1 MNNETGEG
9 IITQYIIL
17 PGIQFFYNDFHMSN
31 GQNQNKLPHADV
43 LELNHCR
50 EGRFECRFANGTYQY
65 IGSGDL
71 AINLLSNQ
79 TVSTS
84 FPLSHYHGISIT
96 IDLQKADSVI
106 RKIDEMTGGL
116 DIDLFSIAN
125 GFCKNGTCAVI
136 RNQNKIN
143 HIFSELYCTKP
154 YMHASYLKVKVLELL
169 LYLGTEKIQNTQ
181 VKVPYFAHT
190 QVKKRK
196 RNSKVYG
203 FQFAPA
209 LHS

>member
-1 MNNETGEG
+1 MEQHPLTDFFDQKVQKTTGKNNRTIYKMNNETGEG

-106 RKIDEMTGGL
+106 RNFVVKTCSCNKAVLKSKCQHCLNAALIYCDNLFRCFFIDGF
-116 DIDLFSIAN
+116 DLVSI
-125 GFCKNGTCAVI
+125 VI
-136 RNQNKIN
+136 IG
-143 HIFSELYCTKP
+143 SD
-154 YMHASYLKVKVLELL
+154 
-169 LYLGTEKIQNTQ
+169 G
-181 VKVPYFAHT
+181 
-190 QVKKRK
+190 
-196 RNSKVYG
+196 
-203 FQFAPA
+203 
-209 LHS
+209 

>member
-1 MNNETGEG
+1 MSASQLSITLPTALPATVPGVTAPSMDPVTEQHPLTDFFDQKVQKTTGKNNRTIYKMNNETGEG

-84 FPLSHYHGISIT
+84 FPLFHYHGISIT
-96 IDLQKADSVI
+96 IFAKAVGNGKQINVQSACHLAD
-106 RKIDEMTGGL
+106 
-116 DIDLFSIAN
+116 FSDDRVC
-125 GFCKNGTCAVI
+125 F
-136 RNQNKIN
+136 
-143 HIFSELYCTKP
+143 L
-154 YMHASYLKVKVLELL
+154 
-169 LYLGTEKIQNTQ
+169 
-181 VKVPYFAHT
+181 
-190 QVKKRK
+190 
-196 RNSKVYG
+196 
-203 FQFAPA
+203 
-209 LHS
+209 

>member
-84 FPLSHYHGISIT
+84 FSAVSLSRHLHHHRFT
-96 IDLQKADSVI
+96 KADSVI

-136 RNQNKIN
+136 RNQKIKSTTF
-143 HIFSELYCTKP
+143 FSELYCTKP
-154 YMHASYLKVKVLELL
+154 YMHASYLKVKVLNCSFILEL
-169 LYLGTEKIQNTQ
+169 
-181 VKVPYFAHT
+181 
-190 QVKKRK
+190 RK
-196 RNSKVYG
+196 YRI
-203 FQFAPA
+203 PR
-209 LHS
+209 